1 MGDATD
7 VRVRGRAQAEFP
19 FNPAAI
25 KSAVE
30 PPEDST
36 RLIWM
41 FLTLIQKRVLDYGL
55 YSRQFNRGE
64 KTFKRDRTKLEALGD
79 KYGFKLGKY
88 SKGRVSLLAIGGL
101 PDEREK
107 TRPGA
112 ADTLRALADALGEVV
127 ANDVGGVVD
136 LSNAARDPFLRLA
149 APRLVDGS
157 RVAGVFRELRQAWQA
172 RALVRFR
179 YPKNASRGGKEQ
191 SEERTV
197 QPHLVTYYEGRY
209 YLVAFDVRPQT
220 GGWRQFALDRIE
232 GSIVRVGT
240 FKFQTVPQRYRGEN
254 AIGLFKTGGR
264 FEVTVAL
271 SPTIAEAVLGR
282 QWQVE
287 QLAEVRPDGWATL
300 TFEVFDLGE
309 AVRWAFR
316 FGPQARVVAPPEAV
330 ALARDMARDML
341 AAYSEGARNTA

>member
-1 MGDATD
+1 LGDAPNARAGT
-7 VRVRGRAQAEFP
+7 RAQAEFP
-19 FNPAAI
+19 FDPAGV

-41 FLTLIQKRVLDYGL
+41 FLTLIRKRGL
-55 YSRQFNRGE
+55 TYEVYARQFNRGE
-64 KTFKRDRTKLEALGD
+64 RTFKRDRVKLEALGD

-88 SKGRVSLLAIGGL
+88 RNGRVALLALGGL

-172 RALVRFR
+172 KAMVRFR
-179 YPKNASRGGKEQ
+179 YPKSESRGGKEQ
-191 SEERTV
+191 TEERTV

-232 GSIVRVGT
+232 GTIARLGT
-240 FKFQTVPQRYRGEN
+240 FKFQTVPPRYRDEN
-254 AIGLFKTGGR
+254 FIGLFKTGGR

-271 SPTIAEAVLGR
+271 SPKIAEAVLGR
-282 QWQVE
+282 QWQAE
-287 QLAEVRPDGWATL
+287 QLADARPDGWATL

-316 FGPQARVVAPPEAV
+316 FGPQARVVSPLEAV
-330 ALARDMARDML
+330 TLAREMASDML
-341 AAYSEGARNTA
+341 AAYSEGVRYTA